1 MDRTTIGLWRAT
13 GLESTA
19 SGLSSVYSSV
29 VYLAYACL
37 CVASA
42 ADMFEGRA
50 KATATTAATGG
61 RLQILVIRDVHMALL
76 FVATTAVY
84 WCAAVYRRQHAR
96 VRDLDA
102 AIARSLFGAPESL
115 SAETVA
121 QCACRWSLY
130 GLLVAVLSLDAFRSA
145 DMVAVPW
152 THRVAFSWGHY
163 ALLTGHMQFAGLVSG
178 LLRSYRE
185 LNERMRAGGGGGGGL
200 LPRSSV
206 SGEETCV
213 DEPKWMGYVNWT
225 RRDYDPLRFS
235 SDPGFFEAEKYHS
248 KIFYL

>member
-13 GLESTA
+13 GLEATE

-37 CVASA
+37 CAASA
-42 ADMFEGRA
+42 ADMFQGRA

-96 VRDLDA
+96 VCDLDA
-102 AIARSLFGAPESL
+102 AIARSLFGAAESAGG
-115 SAETVA
+115 AEPVA
-121 QCACRWSLY
+121 QRACRWSLY

-145 DMVAVPW
+145 DVVAVPW

-185 LNERMRAGGGGGGGL
+185 LNERMRAGGGGL
-200 LPRSSV
+200 LSRSSV

-213 DEPKWMGYVNWT
+213 DEPKWTGMKIGLIGT
-225 RRDYDPLRFS
+225 R
-235 SDPGFFEAEKYHS
+235 
-248 KIFYL
+248 

>member
-19 SGLSSVYSSV
+19 SGLSSVYSSM

-37 CVASA
+37 CAASA
-42 ADMFEGRA
+42 VDTFEGRA
-50 KATATTAATGG
+50 KAMTAATGG

-84 WCAAVYRRQHAR
+84 WSAAVYRRQHAR

-102 AIARSLFGAPESL
+102 AIARSLFGAAESAGG
-115 SAETVA
+115 AEPVA

-145 DMVAVPW
+145 DVVAVPW
-152 THRVAFSWGHY
+152 AHRVAFSWGHY

-178 LLRSYRE
+178 LFRSYRE
-185 LNERMRAGGGGGGGL
+185 LNERMRAGGGGGL
-200 LPRSSV
+200 LSRSSV
-206 SGEETCV
+206 SGEKTCV
-213 DEPKWMGYVNWT
+213 DRPKWTGYGNWT
-225 RRDYDPLRFS
+225 Y
-235 SDPGFFEAEKYHS
+235 
-248 KIFYL
+248 